1 VASTSERLVAPVRSW
16 AVWRSGRPLAAWVT
30 LVVTVAAGLA
40 VLGAATTTA
49 GLDQIGVVAGLVGC
63 GAVCVE
69 AVRRVGE
76 AAGVSKDLMSA
87 WTLPAALL
95 LPPVWSLLVPIPLTV
110 LLQLRVRRGLVH
122 RRVYSV
128 AAIGLANAAVSV
140 GFHRA
145 LAGRGLRLGRG
156 LAIEALHAGPGAG
169 AVLGG
174 GGRAVV
180 VALALACALGGC
192 ALNVALIGV
201 AVRLDSPE
209 TSWRSLVLDRDQRR
223 LDVGELCLGVS
234 IAGCW
239 LLTPVLGLTMLAP
252 VLLVQQ
258 SLTHAQLRA
267 AARLDSKTGLLNAQ
281 AWQAE
286 AEREI
291 VRANRE
297 RRPLAILIGDLDHFK
312 QVNDTFGHLTG
323 DVALRA
329 AAGAL
334 GTGLRPSDLL
344 GRFGG
349 EEFTVVLPGTGA
361 VEAHRI
367 AERLRQAVAEA
378 TVLVGDVRVPLS
390 VSLGVAVLGRHGDDL
405 TDLLAAADAAL
416 YRAKDAGRNRVSVAR

>member
-1 VASTSERLVAPVRSW
+1 MARTSERVVAPVRSW

-40 VLGAATTTA
+40 VLGAATTSFGPDQVGVA
-49 GLDQIGVVAGLVGC
+49 LGLIGC

-95 LPPVWSLLVPIPLTV
+95 LPPVWSLLIPIPLTV

-145 LAGRGLRLGRG
+145 LAGRGLRVGRD
-156 LAIEALHAGPGAG
+156 LAIEGLRAGSGA
-169 AVLGG
+169 ALGG

-180 VALALACALGGC
+180 VALALACAVVGC

-201 AVRLDSPE
+201 AVHLDSPE
-209 TSWRSLVLDRDQRR
+209 TPWRSLLLDRDQRR

-252 VLLVQQ
+252 VLLVQR

-334 GTGLRPSDLL
+334 GSGLRPSDLL

-367 AERLRQAVAEA
+367 AERLRQAMAEA

-390 VSLGVAVLGRHGDDL
+390 VSLGVAVLGRHGEDL

-416 YRAKDAGRNRVSVAR
+416 YRAKDAGRNQVSVAR